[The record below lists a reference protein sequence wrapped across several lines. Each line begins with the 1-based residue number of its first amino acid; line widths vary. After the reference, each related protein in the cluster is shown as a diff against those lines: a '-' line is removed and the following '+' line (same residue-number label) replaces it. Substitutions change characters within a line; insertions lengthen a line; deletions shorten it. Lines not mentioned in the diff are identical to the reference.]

1 MAHPLAPARRL
12 DHCRSLLVLALDFRK
27 TDAHTQLP
35 ARIAKATV
43 SLPPALPG
51 SQQRNPS
58 YFPRRKMDLA
68 NALPDGCDVGQ
79 RFSGCSVV
87 RRVRLSQSRCA
98 PGRRRISPLTGNSKQ
113 TNASRDKRCTRYS
126 DVNGLQPHGL
136 SMGRIPNRFPQRKL
150 QQRHRGKTRFPVSC
164 PGVFAGR
171 AKLAGH
177 FKGVGRTRVCK

>member
-58 YFPRRKMDLA
+58 YFSTRKMGLA
-68 NALPDGCDVGQ
+68 NSLSDGSNVGQ
-79 RFSGCSVV
+79 RFPVHSVV
-87 RRVRLSQSRCA
+87 RRVWL
-98 PGRRRISPLTGNSKQ
+98 
-113 TNASRDKRCTRYS
+113 
-126 DVNGLQPHGL
+126 
-136 SMGRIPNRFPQRKL
+136 
-150 QQRHRGKTRFPVSC
+150 
-164 PGVFAGR
+164 
-171 AKLAGH
+171 
-177 FKGVGRTRVCK
+177 